1 MTWNYSGRPGSSDR
15 DQVRF
20 LMGDT
25 DPGEPLM
32 QDEEILFAIS
42 EQSGLKLAA
51 AMCLR
56 ALAAL
61 YSRKVTSKVG
71 DVSSNCSDLAK
82 AFITRAD
89 ELDPTG
95 QATSATRLILPS
107 FGGLTVSAKEAL
119 KEDDNAVQPFFER
132 AMDDIL

>member
-25 DPGEPLM
+25 DADEPLM
-32 QDEEILFAIS
+32 PDEEILFAIS
-42 EQSGLKLAA
+42 EQANLKLAA

-61 YSRKVTSKVG
+61 YSRKVTNKVG

-82 AFITRAD
+82 AFKERAD
-89 ELDPTG
+89 ELDPLG
-95 QATSATRLILPS
+95 QATMSSNLVLPS
-107 FGGLTVSAKEAL
+107 FGGLSISEKDSL
-119 KEDDNAVQPFFER
+119 DEDTNAVQPYFKR
-132 AMDDIL
+132 DMGDNL